1 MFKKVPAH
9 WHLRLKHKIML
20 KNLQIKKEKEK
31 NKPEVEWVWTIIGN
45 KNLKFEKDDQ
55 PKFLEPNPDAN
66 YIKTIKGKEKK
77 TLKNET
83 FALKK
88 DNDDNNSLY

>member
-1 MFKKVPAH
+1 MGLNNNWK
-9 WHLRLKHKIML
+9 
-20 KNLQIKKEKEK
+20 Q
-31 NKPEVEWVWTIIGN
+31 
-45 KNLKFEKDDQ
+45 NLKFEKDDQ

-88 DNDDNNSLY
+88 DNDDNNSLF